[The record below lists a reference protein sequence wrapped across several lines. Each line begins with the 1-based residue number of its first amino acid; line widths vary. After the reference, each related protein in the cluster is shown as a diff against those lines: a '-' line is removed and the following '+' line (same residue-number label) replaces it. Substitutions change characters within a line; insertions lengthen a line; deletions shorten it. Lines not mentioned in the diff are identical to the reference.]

1 MHGETKRRNQS
12 PNNNKVGNK
21 KMATVTGTNGPDT
34 LSFQGNIQQL
44 TLTLVNPYSGESIL
58 IDEEKNV
65 NTASY
70 DGLGGSDVLMLTNFG
85 DALFLDDGAGNALVA
100 NIENVLAGNGGDLI
114 IFSSPT
120 LTYGNVLLDGGSED
134 DIIWGN
140 VGNDVLNG
148 KAGNDRI
155 DGGPGNDLLRG
166 GDDDDILRGGDGND
180 TVNGDAGNDTLYGD
194 AGDDYISGRT
204 GNDTLIGGSGNDTLD
219 GESETDTASWFTSP
233 AAVTANLTTGT
244 ASDGFGGTDTL
255 LNIENLTGSDFDDLL
270 TGDGFVN
277 VLDGRAGNDTLNGL
291 GDDDTLLGGS
301 GDDTLLG
308 DMGNDLLDGGADL
321 DTADYSG
328 STGSVT
334 ADLVSGT
341 ADDGM
346 GGTDTLLNIENL
358 AGSEQGDVLSGDSG
372 INRIEGRG
380 GADTLDGL
388 GGDDTLD
395 GGDGADTVYGGA
407 GDDTITGG
415 DGDDILFGGTGGDDS
430 GFVTITTQE
439 HEFSGGVVL
448 PELVE
453 TRKLNA
459 PDTLG
464 IAQGDLSP
472 GFETTATIKF
482 VESKAGYNNSLGHY
496 TIGADGTITGVEMDF
511 ASIKSTAAGTEKTVA
526 VSGEPGSSLG
536 LFVLSNGFNV
546 NHGYGNLDLGN
557 GHLKFVYKFGSRAE
571 RPANIS
577 DAPNKVSLVYD
588 DGVREFVLKGDVFH
602 TSDRG
607 GDAGLN
613 RDGKVHV
620 VSGLIDETPVDLNPV
635 SKDIHGKMSSLTK
648 DGITVSVGDPLV
660 PGLKEGTLSWVK
672 GSNGE
677 GIGIKANGS
686 SKIWKPGEVIS
697 VDLAQDA
704 SKVVVTLAD
713 IDCQDRHDGIDFK
726 IFLAGHDTPVV
737 GEIDLATL
745 DPVKGVV
752 RVTFDAADFGGDGA
766 LISGI
771 DLFSMVGDSGLGAAS
786 FLLNNVQV
794 FHPSDDIDSGTLRIG
809 FEDLRNI
816 GDGDYDDVVVDVK
829 IAGHTGTETVNVADN
844 DVING
849 GAGNDVID
857 GGYGNDTLLGGE
869 GNDTLSG
876 GQGADV
882 LDGGAGADHLYGG
895 TGVDTFMLTV
905 MDGMVDTIH
914 DFAKGTGGDVLDLSN
929 LLDGFDPLVNALDH
943 FVRLVDAGGG
953 DTAVQVSHDGAAA
966 FETVATLLGGVGG
979 ASAADLLMDGNLIVA
994 GTV

>member
-1 MHGETKRRNQS
+1 MRGETKRRNQS

-34 LSFQGNIQQL
+34 LFFQGTLQQL
-44 TLTLVNPYSGESIL
+44 TITLVNPYSGETIV

-85 DALFLDDGAGNALVA
+85 DALFLDDGAGNALVT
-100 NIENVLAGNGGDLI
+100 NVENVLAGNGGDLI

-140 VGNDVLNG
+140 IGNDVLNG

-166 GDDDDILRGGDGND
+166 GDDDDTLRGGDGND

-204 GNDTLIGGSGNDTLD
+204 GDDTLIGGSGNDTLD
-219 GESETDTASWFTSP
+219 GESETDTASWYTSP

-255 LNIENLTGSDFDDLL
+255 LNIENLTGSDFNDTL
-270 TGDGFVN
+270 TGDGFFN
-277 VLDGRAGNDTLNGL
+277 ILNGGAGSDTLNGQD
-291 GDDDTLLGGS
+291 GDDTLLGGA
-301 GDDTLLG
+301 GDDVLDG
-308 DMGNDLLDGGADL
+308 GMGSDLLDGGADI
-321 DTADYSG
+321 DTADYGESI
-328 STGSVT
+328 GSVA
-334 ADLVSGT
+334 ADLVTGT
-341 ADDGM
+341 ADDGT
-346 GGTDTLLNIENL
+346 GGTDTLIDIENL
-358 AGSEQGDVLSGDSG
+358 AGSQQGDALSGDSG
-372 INRIEGRG
+372 VNRIEGRG
-380 GADTLDGL
+380 GNDTLDGRE
-388 GGDDTLD
+388 GDDVLD

-407 GDDTITGG
+407 GDDDIEGG
-415 DGDDILFGGTGGDDS
+415 NGDDVLFGGTGGDDS
-430 GFVTITTQE
+430 GFITVTTQE

-472 GFETTATIKF
+472 GFETTTTIKF

-511 ASIKSTAAGTEKTVA
+511 ASIKATAAGAEKTVA

-536 LFVLSNGFNV
+536 LFVVSNGFNV
-546 NHGYGNLDLGN
+546 NNGYGTLDLN
-557 GHLKFVYKFGSRAE
+557 DGHLKFVYKFGTNAE
-571 RPANIS
+571 RPANIE

-588 DGVREFVLKGDVFH
+588 DGVQEFVLKGDIFH

-607 GDAGLN
+607 GGAGLN
-613 RDGKVHV
+613 KDGKIHV
-620 VSGLIDETPVDLNPV
+620 VSGLIDETPIDLNPV
-635 SKDIHGKMSSLTK
+635 SKDIKGKMSSLTK
-648 DGITVSVGDPLV
+648 DGITVSVGTPLV
-660 PGLKEGTLSWVK
+660 SGLKEGTLSWVK

-677 GIGIKANGS
+677 GIGIKSNGNN
-686 SKIWKPGEVIS
+686 KIWKPGEVIS
-697 VDLAQDA
+697 IDPGQDA
-704 SKVVVTLAD
+704 GKVVVTLAD
-713 IDCQDRHDGIDFK
+713 IDCRDRHDGIDFK
-726 IFLAGHDTPVV
+726 IHLAGSDTPVV
-737 GEIDLATL
+737 GEIDLGTL
-745 DPVKGVV
+745 DPVKGVI

-766 LISGI
+766 LITGI
-771 DLFSMVGDSGLGAAS
+771 DLFSMVGESGLGAAS

-794 FHPSDDIDSGTLRIG
+794 FHPSDDIDAGTLRIG

-816 GDGDYDDVVVDVK
+816 GDGDYNDLVVDVT
-829 IAGHTGTETVNVADN
+829 IAGKPGQEIVNIADN
-844 DVING
+844 DTING
-849 GAGNDVID
+849 GGGNDMLN
-857 GGYGNDTLLGGE
+857 GGYGDDLLLGGE
-869 GNDTLSG
+869 GDDRLHG
-876 GQGADV
+876 GQGKDV

-895 TGVDTFMLTV
+895 SGVDTFLLTAL
-905 MDGMVDTIH
+905 DGMADTIH
-914 DFAKGTGGDVLDLSN
+914 DFAAGASGDVLDLSS
-929 LLDGFDPLVNALDH
+929 LLDGFDPLVDALDA
-943 FVRLVDAGGG
+943 FVRLVDAGG
-953 DTAVQVSHDGAAA
+953 DTAVQISHDGAAA